1 MHHNPQP
8 AHRAGFRS
16 DGASRIRTGDLLGAI
31 QKRDIGKLAPEAGF
45 RPFQQCRT
53 PRIPRACP
61 GVLGWG
67 ELHPQNGGLRFMTP
81 FGGRIV
87 LPPFEPSIVG
97 VKTSLV
103 TGAGR
108 TPWGTESVH
117 VRLPT
122 LNF

>member
-1 MHHNPQP
+1 
-8 AHRAGFRS
+8 
-16 DGASRIRTGDLLGAI
+16 
-31 QKRDIGKLAPEAGF
+31 
-45 RPFQQCRT
+45 
-53 PRIPRACP
+53 
-61 GVLGWG
+61 
-67 ELHPQNGGLRFMTP
+67 MTP